1 MAIPIRDNTTALES
15 LKTKAQNLPDRES
28 GSSSGSGGVD
38 TSDATAQS
46 ADVLYG
52 KTYYGSNGK
61 STGTMN
67 DNSGWIQNITV
78 NGTYGLPDGYH
89 QGSEVRVN
97 VPTSSS
103 GGTDTSDATAVSA
116 DVRDG
121 VTFYNANGKQT
132 GSMPDAVIRGGGISV
147 NDDLLTADVTVDIA
161 NSGYI
166 EAGNKVTHKMNV
178 YSNDSVTPSSS
189 DKTLATAGKYTMSN
203 IIVKGDSNLVAENI
217 KSGVSIF
224 GVAGSYEGSL
234 KYDATVKYDSVVDT
248 LLFSNIKAT
257 GYSKYIKCAPMPN
270 DTQLENSLQ
279 NSEAW
284 VESMFV
290 ASNEVSSDSIYVM
303 GRYRYGGE
311 LHNFAFQSVA
321 TSLDNG
327 IKGDVNQN
335 FENANSSTQTWDES
349 YYGQIDFWHSYTDSE
364 GNPSSIN
371 LTLPL
376 RFLGTYGIKNLN
388 FNS

>member
-38 TSDATAQS
+38 TSDATVQS

-52 KTYYGSNGK
+52 KVFYGADGK
-61 STGTMN
+61 STGTMT
-67 DNSGWIQNITV
+67 DNSGWVQEISI
-78 NGTYGLPDGYH
+78 NGTYRLPNGYH
-89 QGSEVRVN
+89 KGSEVRVA
-97 VPTSSS
+97 VPSS
-103 GGTDTSDATAVSA
+103 GSSGTDTSDATAVSS
-116 DVRDG
+116 DVREG

-147 NDDLLTADVTVDIA
+147 NDDLLTADVIVDIA

-224 GVAGSYEGSL
+224 GVTGTYGSNL
-234 KYDATVKYDSVVDT
+234 ATNIDKISVTASSYASELSVTANRSDIP
-248 LLFSNIKAT
+248 SGIIIKNNTVPT
-257 GYSKYIKCAPMPN
+257 GI
-270 DTQLENSLQ
+270 
-279 NSEAW
+279 
-284 VESMFV
+284 
-290 ASNEVSSDSIYVM
+290 
-303 GRYRYGGE
+303 
-311 LHNFAFQSVA
+311 
-321 TSLDNG
+321 
-327 IKGDVNQN
+327 
-335 FENANSSTQTWDES
+335 ANSSYTILLSAMYDVTADGYYDEMPSVVIDDNQSGTKIHLVTS
-349 YYGQIDFWHSYTDSE
+349 YWGSVLEKTADTSQLFVVIPSDFSTSKTITIDYMSIVGGHTFNDSYSYFW
-364 GNPSSIN
+364 GNYDVYLI
-371 LTLPL
+371 
-376 RFLGTYGIKNLN
+376 YD
-388 FNS
+388 

>member
-121 VTFYNANGKQT
+121 ATFYNANGKQT
-132 GSMPDAVIRGGGISV
+132 GSMPDAVIDGGVILYESGDSANIIASV
-147 NDDLLTADVTVDIA
+147 SE
-161 NSGYI
+161 SGFI
-166 EAGNKVTHKMNV
+166 EAGAHTVGNITIHPGGTI
-178 YSNDSVTPSSS
+178 TPSRG
-189 DKTLATAGKYTMSN
+189 TLVEHTKNRYVLDDIT
-203 IIVKGDSNLVAENI
+203 VEGDENLVAENI

-248 LLFSNIKAT
+248 LSFSSIPALL
-257 GYSKYIKCAPMPN
+257 YSKYINCSIRYADNIIADSLEN
-270 DTQLENSLQ
+270 DT
-279 NSEAW
+279 AW
-284 VESMFV
+284 VSEMFV
-290 ASNEVSSDSIYVM
+290 SIDTSIGWSIYVV
-303 GRYRYGGE
+303 GRYKHSGE
-311 LHNFAFQSVA
+311 LHDFHYVSNPSS
-321 TSLDNG
+321 TNNG
-327 IKGDVNQN
+327 MQGDVNLDFDN
-335 FENANSSTQTWDES
+335 INNTTVKWDES

-364 GNPSSIN
+364 GNPASIN